1 MKRLLFTMIIVS
13 TMIISTLASCS
24 KDDSLPVQT
33 PGGNTGGNSSS
44 GQITLNLMTSRWD
57 AKADGIFVNVF
68 SNIIPP
74 AKPNPSVNVY
84 LALNGTDLLIN
95 SAIPFMGGQLWATNS
110 QTDVV
115 ISFRGNLSTA
125 PHLNIKIVIQ

>member
-1 MKRLLFTMIIVS
+1 MIRLLFGMIFAGAI
-13 TMIISTLASCS
+13 IISTLSSCN

-33 PGGNTGGNSSS
+33 PGGNTDGNSSS
-44 GQITLNLMTSRWD
+44 GQITLSLVTNRWE

-84 LALNGTDLLIN
+84 LDLNGTDLLIN
-95 SAIPFMGGQLWATNS
+95 SAIPFMGGQLWATNT
-110 QTDVV
+110 QTDVG
-115 ISFRGNLSTA
+115 INFRGNLQNA
-125 PHLNIKIVIQ
+125 PRLNIKIVIQ